1 MSLLIA
7 ASAGSA
13 LAEVVSY
20 EGTAFPEDEELAP
33 WSREG
38 SQSEIRWVEDGWFV
52 QRPGQGPWPWPHG
65 DEDFYRRGISE
76 FHGVSSWYLEWRVQT
91 DGPSD
96 IIGAVAPCVIAAGD
110 FEGNLYHFTIAADAF
125 RFIGDWGSTNLFFD
139 LHPGEF
145 YTFRLEIHGSA
156 AFQIFVDNELL
167 ASGVPDEPYPTQS
180 ARITWGARYYRGDHT
195 TRWDYIRYGGPIP
208 DAGTGDFDADGMI
221 TLRDWYFF
229 LDYTSGPDKPH
240 AVGWACGDMEP
251 AEAGD
256 GDIDLADFAAFQNA
270 FTGSD

>member
-1 MSLLIA
+1 MPCPPEFIPLLIA

-38 SQSEIRWVEDGWFV
+38 SQSEVRWVEDGWFV

-76 FHGVSSWYLEWRVQT
+76 FHDPPSWYLEWRVQT

-125 RFIGDWGSTNLFFD
+125 RFIGDLNFPVLFFD

-167 ASGVPDEPYPTQS
+167 
-180 ARITWGARYYRGDHT
+180 
-195 TRWDYIRYGGPIP
+195 
-208 DAGTGDFDADGMI
+208 
-221 TLRDWYFF
+221 
-229 LDYTSGPDKPH
+229 
-240 AVGWACGDMEP
+240 
-251 AEAGD
+251 
-256 GDIDLADFAAFQNA
+256 
-270 FTGSD
+270 GSV